1 MLPGMNKLDDGM
13 LKSGEE
19 QLKKVEAM
27 IGSMTPDERR
37 ETLGEIRRDRAKS
50 KKIQRTSTKQSRQRK
65 VDKISALLNGM
76 SDEERKKLLGSLKK

>member
-1 MLPGMNKLDDGM
+1 MTIRLEKL
-13 LKSGEE
+13 LKS
-19 QLKKVEAM
+19 VDT
-27 IGSMTPDERR
+27 MTPDELR

>member
-1 MLPGMNKLDDGM
+1 MTIRLERL
-13 LKSGEE
+13 LKS
-19 QLKKVEAM
+19 VDT
-27 IGSMTPDERR
+27 MTPDELR
-37 ETLGEIRRDRAKS
+37 ETLGEIRRDRAQS

>member
-1 MLPGMNKLDDGM
+1 MTIRLEKL
-13 LKSGEE
+13 LKS
-19 QLKKVEAM
+19 VDT
-27 IGSMTPDERR
+27 MTPDELR

-50 KKIQRTSTKQSRQRK
+50 KKKQRTSTKQSRQRK